1 MLFMVRGNDGSATFL
16 VLIHDNNYSQVYF
29 AWKEI
34 DNNLQIHDKLQQYNK
49 FVIIHIFPKWTVVMK
64 MSNPINN

>member
-49 FVIIHIFPKWTVVMK
+49 FCNHSRFSEMDGRDENVDPDK
-64 MSNPINN
+64 